1 MYNFE
6 FVHPL
11 KRLAIL
17 RSIEINHKNVE
28 NCRSLFKKKQLEA
41 SWMQELSTRN
51 FALLNKWSPLPAEEY
66 ELRQAAYTPG
76 QTDAKCARCWIQL
89 PRPWAQFIKE

>member
-17 RSIEINHKNVE
+17 RSVEINHKNVE
-28 NCRSLFKKKQLEA
+28 NCRSLFKKKTIRSILDARIIYTEFCSFEQVVP
-41 SWMQELSTRN
+41 ST
-51 FALLNKWSPLPAEEY
+51 S
-66 ELRQAAYTPG
+66 
-76 QTDAKCARCWIQL
+76 
-89 PRPWAQFIKE
+89 